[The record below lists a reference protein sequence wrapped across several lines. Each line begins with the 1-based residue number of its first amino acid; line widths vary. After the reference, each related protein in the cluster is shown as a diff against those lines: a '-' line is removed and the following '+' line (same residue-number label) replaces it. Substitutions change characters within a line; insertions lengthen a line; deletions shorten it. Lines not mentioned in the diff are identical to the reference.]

1 LQRAALAAFYK
12 KMLIPPCK
20 GNSGFGAFMK
30 EKKKKQYLTPGEIEK
45 FRALLWEKRNEVL
58 GNVSYME
65 KDALREGRSD
75 LSNVPIHM
83 ADLGTDSYEQE
94 FTLDLMDSERK
105 LINEIDNALARI
117 DKGTYGICELDG
129 KPIPKQRLEA
139 IPWALYC
146 ISCANSSEKKLFK
159 KNENH
164 NRYGFAG
171 SMDEDDDSDAD
182 DVKKVS

>member
-1 LQRAALAAFYK
+1 
-12 KMLIPPCK
+12 
-20 GNSGFGAFMK
+20 MK
-30 EKKKKQYLTPGEIEK
+30 EEKNKKQYLTQSEIEK

-65 KDALREGRSD
+65 NDALKEGRND

-117 DKGTYGICELDG
+117 DDGTYGICELDG

-139 IPWALYC
+139 IPWAR
-146 ISCANSSEKKLFK
+146 F
-159 KNENH
+159 
-164 NRYGFAG
+164 
-171 SMDEDDDSDAD
+171 
-182 DVKKVS
+182 

>member
-1 LQRAALAAFYK
+1 
-12 KMLIPPCK
+12 
-20 GNSGFGAFMK
+20 MK
-30 EKKKKQYLTPGEIEK
+30 EEKKKKPYLTPAEIEK

-65 KDALREGRSD
+65 NDALREGRSD

-83 ADLGTDSYEQE
+83 ADLGSDSYEQE

-117 DKGTYGICELDG
+117 DNGTYGICELDG

-146 ISCANSSEKKLFK
+146 ISCASNSEKKPLK
-159 KNENH
+159 KDETYKK
-164 NRYGFAG
+164 YGFPDDTG
-171 SMDEDDDSDAD
+171 DDDDSDVD

>member
-1 LQRAALAAFYK
+1 
-12 KMLIPPCK
+12 
-20 GNSGFGAFMK
+20 MK
-30 EKKKKQYLTPGEIEK
+30 EEKKKNEYLTQSEIEK
-45 FRALLWEKRNEVL
+45 FRALLWEKRNELL

-65 KDALREGRSD
+65 NDVLREGKSD
-75 LSNVPIHM
+75 LSHVPIHM

-117 DKGTYGICELDG
+117 DNGTYGICELDG
-129 KPIPKQRLEA
+129 QPIPKKRLEA

-146 ISCANSSEKKLFK
+146 ISCASSSEKKPFR
-159 KNENH
+159 KNESYNK
-164 NRYGFAG
+164 YGYVNDID
-171 SMDEDDDSDAD
+171 DEDDSDID